1 MGVRLP
7 PLALKLMIKIKTNN
21 KPTRSFDNLN
31 YTSESINTIICMFQD
46 SIELDINFTDYI
58 HEFCDIVE
66 KRIHSIYNVHKIT
79 RRIEE
84 QIELSLLRE

>member
-1 MGVRLP
+1 
-7 PLALKLMIKIKTNN
+7 
-21 KPTRSFDNLN
+21 
-31 YTSESINTIICMFQD
+31 MFQD